1 MTMEEQNCFK
11 CCLRTVA
18 LQQAEQQRAA
28 LRLSADAS
36 TDMQPGVNF
45 VFLLLGY
52 HKVSWVIVI
61 TVAVVLQLLLV
72 MYQEQLLKTLFLFFA
87 GAE

>member
-1 MTMEEQNCFK
+1 MPGERTVSVMHLRCGLTPTCAIWTRPKMMMEEQNCFK

-52 HKVSWVIVI
+52 HKVS
-61 TVAVVLQLLLV
+61 
-72 MYQEQLLKTLFLFFA
+72 
-87 GAE
+87 